1 MQTSYIFFFYGFAF
15 TLLLPILILGYI
27 ITPTKKIK
35 IKAKTPQP
43 KDVLSLLQKNEKD
56 ARKAIEIFEQYYI
69 KAQSC
74 EKNVWLDLLDKI
86 ALCKWFETTEV
97 VQIQQRVIQANPSFQ
112 KEIETHISNSLKN
125 KK

>member
-1 MQTSYIFFFYGFAF
+1 MQTNYIFFFYGFAF

-35 IKAKTPQP
+35 VKPKTPKP
-43 KDVLSLLQKNEKD
+43 KDIISWLGKNEKD
-56 ARKAIEIFEQYYI
+56 ARKALASFEEYYI
-69 KAQSC
+69 NEQSC
-74 EKNVWLDLLDKI
+74 DKDTWLNLLDKI

-97 VQIQQRVIQANPSFQ
+97 VEIQQRIIQANPTLQ
-112 KEIETHISNSLKN
+112 KEIENHISNSLKN

>member
-35 IKAKTPQP
+35 VKAKTPQP

-97 VQIQQRVIQANPSFQ
+97 VQIQQRVIQANPSLQ

>member
-86 ALCKWFETTEV
+86 ALCKWFETAEV
-97 VQIQQRVIQANPSFQ
+97 VQIQQRVIQANPSLQ

>member
-86 ALCKWFETTEV
+86 ALCKWFETTEI
-97 VQIQQRVIQANPSFQ
+97 VQIQQRVIQANPSLQ

>member
-35 IKAKTPQP
+35 VKAKTPQP

-86 ALCKWFETTEV
+86 AFCKWFETTEV
-97 VQIQQRVIQANPSFQ
+97 VQIQQRVIQANPSLQ

>member
-43 KDVLSLLQKNEKD
+43 KDVLSLLQKNEKN

-97 VQIQQRVIQANPSFQ
+97 VQIQQRVIQANPSLQ

>member
-43 KDVLSLLQKNEKD
+43 KDVLSLLQKNEKG

-97 VQIQQRVIQANPSFQ
+97 VQIQQRVIQANPSLQ

>member
-35 IKAKTPQP
+35 VKAKTPQP

-74 EKNVWLDLLDKI
+74 EKSVWLDLLDKI

-97 VQIQQRVIQANPSFQ
+97 VQIQQRVIQAIPSLQ

>member
-97 VQIQQRVIQANPSFQ
+97 VQIQQRVIQANPSLQ
-112 KEIETHISNSLKN
+112 KEIETHISNS
-125 KK
+125 

>member
-15 TLLLPILILGYI
+15 TLLLPILIVGYI

-97 VQIQQRVIQANPSFQ
+97 VQIQQRVIQANPSLQ

>member
-35 IKAKTPQP
+35 VKAKTPQP

-74 EKNVWLDLLDKI
+74 EKSVWLDLLDKI

-97 VQIQQRVIQANPSFQ
+97 VQIQQRVIQANPSLQ

>member
-97 VQIQQRVIQANPSFQ
+97 VQIQQRVIQANPSLQ

>member
-74 EKNVWLDLLDKI
+74 EKSVWLDLLDKI

-97 VQIQQRVIQANPSFQ
+97 VQIQQRVIQANPSLQ